1 MRHSTLLGIFSAL
14 FGLLIVLPAQADDL
28 AYNDPAGQGT
38 QDFPDNLALDFTVNS
53 TITLTSLGVFNAD
66 GGTSFDGT
74 ETAYVAIFN
83 NSDPTTPVAVVAFT
97 PGTTY
102 STDGSL
108 GYDLFQAITPVV
120 LGPGSYAVDVV
131 GLTTNG
137 NLNMGSS
144 SGPTLNTGGGALTF
158 TGAAYDYNT
167 SLDDPTTCYGCA
179 AAPSPQNQQFDAG
192 TFTYSMAEAP
202 ALIELILTMC
212 LAGLA
217 LVASMRRRKNHQAS
231 QA

>member
-83 NSDPTTPVAVVAFT
+83 NSDPTTPVEVVAFT
-97 PGTTY
+97 PGATY

-137 NLNMGSS
+137 NLN
-144 SGPTLNTGGGALTF
+144 TG
-158 TGAAYDYNT
+158 
-167 SLDDPTTCYGCA
+167 
-179 AAPSPQNQQFDAG
+179 
-192 TFTYSMAEAP
+192 
-202 ALIELILTMC
+202 LIERANAQYWWRSAHVHRSSVRLQHRARRPDHVLWLRCCAFPRVSNLTPEH
-212 LAGLA
+212 LRTLWPKH
-217 LVASMRRRKNHQAS
+217 LR
-231 QA
+231 